1 MQYKEILE
9 NISDWLWAVDT
20 SGKYT
25 YCSQNV
31 FDFLGYT
38 AEEVIGKTPFD
49 FMSEE
54 ESSRVSNLFGDLVF
68 HRDPIIELE
77 NTNIH
82 KDGSIVILKTSG
94 VPVYDEDGIWL
105 GYEGTDTNITEK
117 KNLEQT
123 KVNYEL
129 LHKLT
134 ENVPGAIFQYRLYP
148 DGKSSYLYLSKGI
161 ENIYEVSQEDVLQ
174 DASLIFKK
182 IHPDDLNMVEVSIK
196 ESVETMK
203 EFNLEYRV
211 NLRKKGLR
219 WLHEKAKVEKLE
231 DGSILWH
238 GVINDITEQVVS
250 KQKLLFQAELL
261 QQKKQEL
268 ETIIQDA
275 PNPMMLHNED
285 GIVLMINQAW
295 IDFSGYSQEEIP
307 SINAWVNCV
316 YDDIEIRAKTKAHI
330 YSLYNI
336 SKKNNEGEFTFFN
349 KIREEITWK
358 MSSAPLGIID
368 GKRTIISSAM
378 DITER
383 KIFEEKEKIDKKELV
398 SLYET
403 LQAQVEKNQLLL
415 KENKLF
421 IADMV
426 HQIRTPLSVIMI
438 NSSLI
443 EMETKNQV
451 SFYVAQINSAINML
465 SNSYED
471 LNYLIS
477 SDTIEYKAIEI
488 NLTEF
493 IHERIDF
500 FEVISEAN
508 DKTIYTNIA
517 DDVKV
522 TMNDT
527 ELERLIDNNLS
538 NAIKHSYDKSEIEIV
553 LEKNH
558 SEIILKFISKGR
570 GIKDIAKIFD
580 KNYTESYQ
588 AKRNLGLGLH
598 MVKNICDKN
607 YINYSIHSKDE
618 TNIFTYVFNG

>member
-105 GYEGTDTNITEK
+105 GYEGTDSNITEK

-219 WLHEKAKVEKLE
+219 WLHEKAKIEKLE

-398 SLYET
+398 ILYEK
-403 LQAQVEKNQLLL
+403 LQTQVEENTLLL
-415 KENKLF
+415 KENKQF
-421 IADMV
+421 ISHMV
-426 HQIRTPLSVIMI
+426 HQIRTPLSVIML

-443 EMETKNQV
+443 ELETKNQV
-451 SFYVAQINSAINML
+451 SSYVSQINSAINML